1 MMQQEIEFF
10 YPLTEQTLLDLDFQ
24 PCTDYQKSKEKEG
37 HFISSP
43 YPWGTI
49 TTSGITTSVPYITAN
64 ADTLTIN
71 CDKVKFQSKKKH
83 TFIQKIMHKA
93 IGIKVEKI

>member
-1 MMQQEIEFF
+1 MIQQEFHFF

-49 TTSGITTSVPYITAN
+49 TTSGITTTGTYITAG
-64 ADTLTIN
+64 TLTIN
-71 CDKVKFQSKKKH
+71 CDDVKFQSKKKH
-83 TFIQKIMHKA
+83 TFIQKMIHKA

>member
-1 MMQQEIEFF
+1 MMQQEIQFF

-24 PCTDYQKSKEKEG
+24 PCTDYQKSKEKAG
-37 HFISSP
+37 LFISSP

-49 TTSGITTSVPYITAN
+49 TTTSITAGITAG
-64 ADTLTIN
+64 TLTIN
-71 CDKVKFQSKKKH
+71 CDEVKFRSKKKY
-83 TFIQKIMHKA
+83 TFIQKMIHKA